1 MVQNNGY
8 QVRGLPGYIISLA
21 QERFARTF
29 DLDLREVKR
38 LAKRRPTGKSA
49 VGAEATASV
58 SGTYYILV
66 SLLPDDLRRR
76 FLKQEDVRME
86 RAFTMVVLSLIY
98 VRARA
103 HPPNPPAAPRGAPDA
118 EGCPPVRR
126 GPQAANEP
134 VPEDVLFS
142 QLAELGMFPTSTQA
156 KPEDVHPTLGFSP
169 RGMLTKLCQQR
180 YISREKHDAN
190 AAGAGAPPAQQG
202 QLFAYDLAEGYES
215 EIGED
220 ALRNFVAG
228 MMRDA

>member
-1 MVQNNGY
+1 M
-8 QVRGLPGYIISLA
+8 RGRTPRTRPPRPG
-21 QERFARTF
+21 
-29 DLDLREVKR
+29 
-38 LAKRRPTGKSA
+38 
-49 VGAEATASV
+49 
-58 SGTYYILV
+58 
-66 SLLPDDLRRR
+66 
-76 FLKQEDVRME
+76 
-86 RAFTMVVLSLIY
+86 
-98 VRARA
+98 A
-103 HPPNPPAAPRGAPDA
+103 HPTLKVA
-118 EGCPPVRR
+118 PPVRR

-142 QLAELGMFPTSTQA
+142 QLAELGMVPTSTQA